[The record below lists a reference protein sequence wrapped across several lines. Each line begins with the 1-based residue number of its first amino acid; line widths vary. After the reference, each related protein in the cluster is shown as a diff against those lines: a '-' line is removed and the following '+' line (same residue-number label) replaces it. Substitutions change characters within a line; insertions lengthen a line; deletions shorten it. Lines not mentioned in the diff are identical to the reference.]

1 MRTRTCVKP
10 ACMGKFF
17 FCITRDSS
25 LFICYVF
32 CLSFVF
38 FFCSFYISG
47 ARAYTYIEKNKLQQM
62 RVTIPMDSPSDSR
75 GLRYSY
81 ARWILVLTINPL

>member
-1 MRTRTCVKP
+1 MRIRTCVKP

-17 FCITRDSS
+17 LNNERFVSFY
-25 LFICYVF
+25 LFV
-32 CLSFVF
+32 LFVF
-38 FFCSFYISG
+38 RFLFCFHTSG
-47 ARAYTYIEKNKLQQM
+47 ARVYVYEKKNKLQNA
-62 RVTIPMDSPSDSR
+62 SDDTYGFPFLIHGD